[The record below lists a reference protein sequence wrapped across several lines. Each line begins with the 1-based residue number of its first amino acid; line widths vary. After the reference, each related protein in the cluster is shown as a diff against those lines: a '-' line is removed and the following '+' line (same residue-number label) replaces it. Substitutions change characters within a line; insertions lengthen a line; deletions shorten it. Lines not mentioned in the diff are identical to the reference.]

1 MSLWNLLLPALL
13 CNGLFAQAPGAP
25 PGLRSGEGATVSLLD
40 DAAAIDFGV
49 ASDVNLYRKDAQT
62 LKTDNDVEIGTGLL
76 FIASNCA
83 YCRLGLLACCL
94 SDSQVELD

>member
-13 CNGLFAQAPGAP
+13 CNGLFAQD
-25 PGLRSGEGATVSLLD
+25 LRSGEGATVSLLD